1 MNEILLS
8 LRVPGLW
15 VTPVSEKYDLEITCR
30 MGGRRRGE
38 GWGVVTLKGKDSV
51 IDEALA
57 VIDGHPSVGGV
68 EVISRD
74 AQVATIVVDVVHCPA
89 CEVLVSSK
97 SFLVFPVDIHRGWMK
112 WLLITDN
119 KTLGEVVEGL
129 EELAIENKVE
139 RVTPL
144 GEKGVLTDRQE
155 EVIRKAFSMGFFD
168 FPRGAD
174 SNKLAEEL
182 GISISTLSEILRA
195 AERRIF
201 SEYLRA

>member
-1 MNEILLS
+1 LIEALLS

-30 MGGRRRGE
+30 VGGRKRGE
-38 GWGVVTLKGKDSV
+38 GWGLVTLKGKDSV

-57 VIDGHPSVGGV
+57 LICDHPSVGGV
-68 EVISRD
+68 DVISRGD
-74 AQVATIVVDVVHCPA
+74 RSVNIVVDVVYCPA
-89 CEVLVSSK
+89 CEVLITSR
-97 SFLVFPVDIHRGWMK
+97 SFLVFPVEIYKGWMK

-119 KTLGEVVEGL
+119 ETLGGVIDGL
-129 EELAIENKVE
+129 GELGIEN
-139 RVTPL
+139 RVDRLTSL

-155 EVIRKAFSMGFFD
+155 EVIRKAFSLGYFD
-168 FPRGAD
+168 FPRGKD
-174 SNKLAEEL
+174 SIEVAKEV
-182 GISISTLSEILRA
+182 GVSISTLSEILRA